1 VCCLPQLPTAPT
13 IMPTSA
19 PISAG
24 GAFGLRLGG
33 TGTDVASAVVQ
44 DPNTGASYVCGYFT
58 GTMWAGGRSLES
70 SGSNDAFMA
79 RVDTTGTVTW
89 LIK

>member
-1 VCCLPQLPTAPT
+1 
-13 IMPTSA
+13 MPTSA

-24 GAFGLRLGG
+24 GTFGLRLGG
-33 TGTDVASAVVQ
+33 TGTDVANAVVQ

-58 GTMWAGGRSLES
+58 GTMSAGGLTLTS
-70 SGSNDAFMA
+70 SGNDDAFVA

-89 LIK
+89 LSK